1 MFKHHIEMC
10 SCSHCCHGKALS
22 IIYYECVF
30 VALVIHLTVHTCHII
45 LLCVACLAV
54 PYFFTL
60 SKKWHDFLAKVIEVK
75 MCVLIFSTTF
85 V

>member
-1 MFKHHIEMC
+1 M
-10 SCSHCCHGKALS
+10 S

-30 VALVIHLTVHTCHII
+30 VALVIHLTMHTCHII

-54 PYFFTL
+54 PYFSML
-60 SKKWHDFLAKVIEVK
+60 SKKRRDFLAKVIENK